1 MDSAID
7 LADTLVSDA
16 VPTFDLGNLEA
27 MTEPQAKAD
36 ALTAQYEGA
45 DAQTLLRLALSLY
58 RGRIALVSSF
68 GAESAVLLH
77 MVAQIDKSTPV
88 IFLDTGRLF
97 AQTMLYRNELARLL
111 GLTDVRTAKPDPK
124 RIAQEDPARLLAH
137 SDPDLCCWIRKV
149 EPLDAALEPFSA
161 WITGRKRHQAS
172 TRKALAPFEAD
183 GGRIKV
189 NPLANWSS
197 HDVTDYLADHDL
209 PAHPL
214 VADGYPSIGCTPC
227 TSRVAAGEDPRAG
240 RWRGKAKVECGI
252 HMPNEKSGSG
262 I

>member
-7 LADTLVSDA
+7 LAEPLVTGA
-16 VPTFDLGNLEA
+16 TPAFDLGGLEA

-77 MVAQIDKSTPV
+77 MVAQIDKATPV

-124 RIAQEDPARLLAH
+124 RVAQEDPARLLAH

-183 GGRIKV
+183 AGRIKV
-189 NPLANWSS
+189 NPLANWSA

-209 PAHPL
+209 PPHPL

-240 RWRGKAKVECGI
+240 RWRGKSKVECGI